1 YTLPYTTLF
10 RSRDTGVLVRRVA
23 GVLLPA
29 ADQLQ
34 DDMEGA
40 GVPGAAPRALAAA
53 LAGPESPRR
62 RRYTRLDHAH
72 GAHRVAVQ
80 AQTDPGRP
88 PRHGAGP
95 ARGPGGGA
103 TRQHTHRGPHAQ
115 LLPAQRADSGQVHA
129 RDGPTHLPLL
139 SGPVPG

>member
-1 YTLPYTTLF
+1 F
-10 RSRDTGVLVRRVA
+10 VFVFFFSSRRRHTRFSRDWSSDVCSSDLDTGVLVRRVA
-23 GVLLPA
+23 DVLLPA

-80 AQTDPGRP
+80 AQTDP
-88 PRHGAGP
+88 
-95 ARGPGGGA
+95 
-103 TRQHTHRGPHAQ
+103 
-115 LLPAQRADSGQVHA
+115 
-129 RDGPTHLPLL
+129 
-139 SGPVPG
+139 